1 MRLEK
6 EKEKDKTF
14 GMNLTFTPKKRYNF
28 CSKKLTEKNEKNN
41 AEK

>member
-14 GMNLTFTPKKRYNF
+14 GMNLTFTPKKDTTFVVRN
-28 CSKKLTEKNEKNN
+28 
-41 AEK
+41 